1 MRIIGGQ
8 KAGYII
14 RPPKNLNAR
23 PTTDI
28 AKESLFNIL
37 NNRYHFEDLKVLDLF
52 AGGGGMGLEFASRG
66 SQNITAVDSSPVT
79 FKFLKDLSAQ
89 LGFAQYQIIKGDA
102 FKYLQHCSQSFDIIF
117 ADPPYAM
124 QNIALIIQHVFTN
137 NLLTPDGVLII
148 EHDKNVKLPPQNLSE
163 TRKYGQSA
171 FSFYTATQ

>member
-8 KAGYII
+8 HAGFII
-14 RPPKNLNAR
+14 RPPKNLIAR

-52 AGGGGMGLEFASRG
+52 AGGGGIGLEFASRG
-66 SQNITAVDSSPVT
+66 AQNIIAVDSSFVT
-79 FKFLKDLSAQ
+79 FKFLKEISSKLGLS
-89 LGFAQYQIIKGDA
+89 QYQIIKGDA
-102 FKYLQHCSQSFDIIF
+102 LKYLQHCTQNFDIIF

-124 QNIALIIQHVFTN
+124 QNIALIIQHVFAN
-137 NLLTPDGVLII
+137 NLLAADGVLII
-148 EHDKNVKLPPQNLSE
+148 EHDKNVKLPPENLSE

-171 FSFYTATQ
+171 FSFYTLAQ

>member
-52 AGGGGMGLEFASRG
+52 AGGGGMGLEFASRQA
-66 SQNITAVDSSPVT
+66 QNVIAVDTSPVT
-79 FKFLKDLSAQ
+79 FKFLKDLSTQ
-89 LGFAQYQIIKGDA
+89 LGFTQYQIIKGDA
-102 FKYLQHCSQSFDIIF
+102 FKYLEHCTQSFDIIF

-124 QNIALIIQHVFTN
+124 QNIALLIKYTLEN
-137 NLLTPDGVLII
+137 KLLTENGVLII

-163 TRKYGQSA
+163 TRKYGQSS
-171 FSFYTATQ
+171 FSFYTATE